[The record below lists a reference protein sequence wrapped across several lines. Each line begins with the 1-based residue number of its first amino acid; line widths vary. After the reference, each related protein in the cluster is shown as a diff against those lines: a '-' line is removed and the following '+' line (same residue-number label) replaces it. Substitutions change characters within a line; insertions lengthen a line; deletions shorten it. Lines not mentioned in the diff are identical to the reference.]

1 MAKDEEQSKD
11 LTEDFGDAIKKDTK
25 LTKLQTD
32 DWFVQPGTYTTKE
45 AWKRIREN
53 VREIRKQRRR
63 KRRR

>member
-25 LTKLQTD
+25 LTKLQTNK
-32 DWFVQPGTYTTKE
+32 WVPHPTSATTKE
-45 AWKRIREN
+45 TWERIRKN
-53 VREIRKQRRR
+53 IREIRKQRRR